1 MLVQGSKVIIRTVT
15 HYYVGEVVESGSE
28 GYVGL
33 VKCSWVADTGR
44 WHIALRDG
52 TLSEVEP
59 YPAGDVV
66 LVNLGAVVDI
76 APWAHE
82 LPTKAK

>member
-1 MLVQGSKVIIRTVT
+1 MLSGKLIIRTVT
-15 HYYVGEVVESGSE
+15 HYYVGEVVASPPPPDGF
-28 GYVGL
+28 L
-33 VKCSWVADTGR
+33 ALRQCSWVADTGR
-44 WHIALRDG
+44 WHVALRDG

-59 YPAGDVV
+59 YPAGAIV

-76 APWAHE
+76 APWDHE